1 MHRLVIQTEAMLYE
15 FRKHIPTDCKTAK
28 SIDRND
34 SWDRVA
40 TFAKDDGFLDLA
52 ERLKESKYQLLKQT
66 H

>member
-1 MHRLVIQTEAMLYE
+1 MHRLIIQTEAMLYE

-40 TFAKDDGFLDLA
+40 IFAKDDGFLEIA
-52 ERLKESKYQLLKQT
+52 EQLEKSKHQLTEQT

>member
-1 MHRLVIQTEAMLYE
+1 MHRLVIQTEIMLYE
-15 FRKHIPTDCKTAK
+15 FRKHILTDCKTAK

-40 TFAKDDGFLDLA
+40 TFAKDDGFLELA
-52 ERLKESKYQLLKQT
+52 EQLEKSKYQLLEQA

>member
-1 MHRLVIQTEAMLYE
+1 MQRLFIETEVMLYA

-34 SWDRVA
+34 PWDKVA
-40 TFAKDDGFLDLA
+40 MFAKDDGFIELA
-52 ERLKESKYQLLKQT
+52 EQLVQSKHQLLEDM

>member
-15 FRKHIPTDCKTAK
+15 FRKRIPTDCKTAK

-40 TFAKDDGFLDLA
+40 AFAKDDGFLVLA
-52 ERLKESKYQLLKQT
+52 EQLEKSKYQLLAQT

>member
-1 MHRLVIQTEAMLYE
+1 MHRLIIQTEAMLYE

-40 TFAKDDGFLDLA
+40 TFAKDDGFLELA
-52 ERLKESKYQLLKQT
+52 EQLEKLKFQLLAQT

>member
-1 MHRLVIQTEAMLYE
+1 MNRLIIQTEAMLYE
-15 FRKHIPTDCKTAK
+15 FRKHILADCKTAR

-40 TFAKDDGFLDLA
+40 LFAKDDGFIELA
-52 ERLKESKYQLLKQT
+52 AQLEKSKHQLLELT

>member
-1 MHRLVIQTEAMLYE
+1 MHRLIIQTEAMLYE

-40 TFAKDDGFLDLA
+40 TFAKDDGFLELA
-52 ERLKESKYQLLKQT
+52 DQLVESKHQLLEQT

>member
-1 MHRLVIQTEAMLYE
+1 MQHLFIQTEAMLYE

-40 TFAKDDGFLDLA
+40 TFAKDDGFLELA
-52 ERLKESKYQLLKQT
+52 QQLEESKHQLLEQT

>member
-1 MHRLVIQTEAMLYE
+1 MQHLFIQTEAKLYE

-34 SWDRVA
+34 SWERVA
-40 TFAKDDGFLDLA
+40 LFAEDDGFLEIADL
-52 ERLKESKYQLLKQT
+52 LVESKTQLVAQA

>member
-15 FRKHIPTDCKTAK
+15 FRKQIPTNCKTAK

-40 TFAKDDGFLDLA
+40 TFAKDDGFVELA
-52 ERLKESKYQLLKQT
+52 EQLVKSKYKLLEQT

>member
-1 MHRLVIQTEAMLYE
+1 MHRLVLQTEAMLYE

>member
-1 MHRLVIQTEAMLYE
+1 MQRLFIQTEAMLYE

-40 TFAKDDGFLDLA
+40 LFAKNDGFLEIAEQLERSKTQLA
-52 ERLKESKYQLLKQT
+52 AQS

>member
-1 MHRLVIQTEAMLYE
+1 MQRLFIQTEAMLYE

-34 SWDRVA
+34 PWDRVA
-40 TFAKDDGFLDLA
+40 LFAKDDGFLEIAEQLEKSKTQLA
-52 ERLKESKYQLLKQT
+52 AQS

>member
-1 MHRLVIQTEAMLYE
+1 MQRLFIETEVMLYT

-40 TFAKDDGFLDLA
+40 MFANDDGFI
-52 ERLKESKYQLLKQT
+52 
-66 H
+66 

>member
-1 MHRLVIQTEAMLYE
+1 MHRLIIQTEAMLYE

-52 ERLKESKYQLLKQT
+52 EQLKESKYQLLEQT

>member
-1 MHRLVIQTEAMLYE
+1 MQHLFIQTEAMLYK
-15 FRKHIPTDCKTAK
+15 FRKSISTDCKTAK

-40 TFAKDDGFLDLA
+40 TIAKDDGFLELA
-52 ERLKESKYQLLKQT
+52 EQLVKSKYQLLEQI

>member
-15 FRKHIPTDCKTAK
+15 FRKHISTDCKTAK

-40 TFAKDDGFLDLA
+40 SIAKDDGFLELA
-52 ERLKESKYQLLKQT
+52 EQLVKLKYQLLKQI

>member
-1 MHRLVIQTEAMLYE
+1 MHYLVIQTEAMLYE

-40 TFAKDDGFLDLA
+40 TFAKDDGFLELA
-52 ERLKESKYQLLKQT
+52 EQLKESKHQLLEQI

>member
-1 MHRLVIQTEAMLYE
+1 MHRLVIQTEAMLYK
-15 FRKHIPTDCKTAK
+15 FRKQIPTDCKTAK

-40 TFAKDDGFLDLA
+40 TFAKNDGFLGLA
-52 ERLKESKYQLLKQT
+52 EQLEKSKHQLLEQT

>member
-1 MHRLVIQTEAMLYE
+1 MHRFFIQAETMLYE
-15 FRKHIPTDCKTAK
+15 FRKRIPTNCKTAK

-40 TFAKDDGFLDLA
+40 LFAKDDGFLEIA
-52 ERLKESKYQLLKQT
+52 EQLERMKNQLLTAT

>member
-1 MHRLVIQTEAMLYE
+1 MQRLFIQTEAMLYK
-15 FRKHIPTDCKTAK
+15 FRKNIPTDCKTAK

-40 TFAKDDGFLDLA
+40 LFAKDDGFLEIA
-52 ERLKESKYQLLKQT
+52 EQLEKSKTQLEAQS